1 MRELLLMIVCPRES
15 ASDLCKL
22 FFGCFVSLGSA
33 RLRGT
38 LSYRMSDGPS
48 PAAIYYNEIG
58 RTPVIRDATEER
70 RLIRLWQQNKDF
82 KARDAVIQ
90 SHLKFVVR
98 QAHKRTK
105 DPVAVQDYIAVGNLG
120 LLKAIDRFDCERKPP
135 IKFLTYAGWWVH
147 KEMSDHDYATSSLVH
162 VPTHRQKEYRRAAR
176 AKRAAEAAGTHLPDT
191 DAFIGTVPYC
201 DGSALESV
209 DDDEL
214 SKNGA
219 ESAAE
224 TASADERREA
234 VERILEELPN
244 KEALVLKLFFGF
256 RGEARTLTQIA
267 QLTCLTPEE
276 VRQTKMRGLKLLRE
290 TLSERD
296 AEELLGEAFRA

>member
-1 MRELLLMIVCPRES
+1 
-15 ASDLCKL
+15 
-22 FFGCFVSLGSA
+22 
-33 RLRGT
+33 
-38 LSYRMSDGPS
+38 MSDSPS

-70 RLIRLWQQNKDF
+70 RLIRLWQQNKDL
-82 KARDAVIQ
+82 KARDAVVQ

-105 DPVAVQDYIAVGNLG
+105 DPTAVQDYIAVGNLG

-176 AKRAAEAAGTHLPDT
+176 AKRAAEAAGTPVPDA
-191 DAFIGTVPYC
+191 DALVGTVPYC
-201 DGSALESV
+201 DGSALDSV

-214 SKNGA
+214 SRGGTA
-219 ESAAE
+219 SAAE
-224 TASADERREA
+224 AAGADERREA

-244 KEALVLKLFFGF
+244 REAVILRLFFGF
-256 RGEARTLTQIA
+256 RGESRTLAQIA
-267 QLTCLTPEE
+267 VLTHMTSEE
-276 VRQTKMRGLKLLRE
+276 VRQAKTRGLKLLRE
-290 TLSERD
+290 LLSERD
-296 AEELLGEAFRA
+296 AEELLGTALGV